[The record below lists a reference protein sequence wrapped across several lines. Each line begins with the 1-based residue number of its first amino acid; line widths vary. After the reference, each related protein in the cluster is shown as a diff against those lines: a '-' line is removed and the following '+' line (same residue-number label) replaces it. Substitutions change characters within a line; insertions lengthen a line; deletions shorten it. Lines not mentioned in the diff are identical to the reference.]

1 MEVEAASSDDDDDSG
16 GGVDAVVDDD
26 DESEA
31 PSATTAPSIKCV
43 MCGKQFV
50 HQANLRQ
57 HLKVHLGAKAQL
69 QSCQPCDRYGTV
81 MNPLQ
86 SHSQNV
92 NFLLSINQ
100 TTHLFIK
107 R

>member
-1 MEVEAASSDDDDDSG
+1 MEVEAASSDDEDSG
-16 GGVDAVVDDD
+16 EGVDAVVDDD

-81 MNPLQ
+81 MNPLRNN
-86 SHSQNV
+86 SQNL
-92 NFLLSINQ
+92 N
-100 TTHLFIK
+100 
-107 R
+107 